1 MKIVTTLAITLLALC
16 ATAGH
21 AQTFEVN
28 SLRGDSDL
36 NDEIITLADAVIIA
50 NTIPGPDKIVFSP
63 DLKGTITLKQQLE
76 ITESLEIAGPGA
88 SVLTLY
94 LAGSSSTYSNRAGIF
109 VVSDATASFSLSG
122 LKLKRNISDSPLPRP
137 VSSFAATNLI
147 ENLVLENFQTGIN
160 LNRAQSATLKNLEFV
175 QCRALAEVTT
185 QYSAE
190 AINST
195 VIIENVTFRSP
206 AKTTS
211 RSYAL
216 TLYKDT
222 GNNASYAE
230 DEVSV
235 IVDGLRVTDTNFFG
249 VLAVPESRLDV
260 MNSSFDNNN
269 EFMMT
274 ATNADVRIEN
284 TTIYNNTVTSILFR
298 ENTTAEVAFSTIFY
312 NGGRD
317 GGPVIAVDNSS
328 LDIDH
333 SVVTITQNAEQV
345 IRGSDSFIDV
355 TFSMLGITSV
365 PSGSP
370 INYDAVSLA
379 NLLRFPQF
387 EGALESADG
396 RKFAIIPASPGNL
409 FDAGDGS
416 AVAGLGGVPALDQ
429 IGSIR
434 IIGSAPDIGATEY
447 NRPPQFDVDAFKV
460 AIKEAI
466 AATPEGLIEI
476 DLLDYFSDPDG
487 HNIIDLKAYNLS
499 EGLAFDAGTW
509 ILSGTAE
516 ALARP
521 ALVAV
526 ATDEYQLEG
535 GAAVGTTVSAGGGD
549 SGGAP
554 AALLLLLSTLIIRR
568 RSANPVAH

>member
-1 MKIVTTLAITLLALC
+1 MKIVTALTIALIAMC
-16 ATAGH
+16 ATVGH

-28 SLRGDSDL
+28 SLKGDSDL

-63 DLKGTITLKQQLE
+63 DLKGTITLQKQLE
-76 ITESLEIAGPGA
+76 VTESLEIAGPGA

-94 LAGSSSTYSNRAGIF
+94 LAGSSSTYKNRAGIF

-122 LKLKRNISDSPLPRP
+122 LKLKRNISESPLPRP
-137 VSSFAATNLI
+137 ISSFAATNSI
-147 ENLVLENFQTGIN
+147 ESLVLENFQTGIT
-160 LNRAQSATLKNLEFV
+160 LKRAQSATLKNLEFV
-175 QCRALAEVTT
+175 QCGALAEVTT

-195 VIIENVTFRSP
+195 VIIENVTFHSP
-206 AKTTS
+206 AKLPN

-235 IVDGLRVTDTNFFG
+235 IVDGLRVTDTSFFG
-249 VLAVPESRLDV
+249 ILAVPESSLDI
-260 MNSSFDNNN
+260 MNASFDNNN

-284 TTIYNNTVTSILFR
+284 TTIYDNTVTSILFR
-298 ENTTAEVAFSTIFY
+298 ENTTAELLFSTIFY
-312 NGGRD
+312 NGGQD
-317 GGPVIAVDNSS
+317 GRPVIEVDNSS
-328 LDIDH
+328 LGIDH
-333 SVVTITQNAEQV
+333 SVVTVTQNAEQV
-345 IRGSDSFIDV
+345 IRGSDSSIDV
-355 TFSMLGITSV
+355 TFSLLGTTSV
-365 PSGSP
+365 PSGPP

-409 FDAGDGS
+409 LDAGDGS
-416 AVAGLGGVPALDQ
+416 AVAGLDGVPAFDQ
-429 IGSIR
+429 IGSVR

-447 NRPPQFDVDAFKV
+447 NRPPQFDVDAFNA

-476 DLLDYFSDPDG
+476 ALLDYFSDPDG
-487 HNIIDLKAYNLS
+487 HNIIDLNVYNAS
-499 EGLAFDAGTW
+499 EGLAFDAGAWT
-509 ILSGTAE
+509 LSGTAE
-516 ALARP
+516 AFTRP
-521 ALVAV
+521 ELVAI
-526 ATDEYQLEG
+526 ATDEYQLKG
-535 GAAVGTTVSAGGGD
+535 GGTVGTTVAAGGSD

-554 AALLLLLSTLIIRR
+554 AALLLLLSTLISRR
-568 RSANPVAH
+568 RRADAVAH

>member
-63 DLKGTITLKQQLE
+63 DLKGTITLQQQLE

-94 LAGSSSTYSNRAGIF
+94 LAGSRSTYKNRAGIF

-122 LKLKRNISDSPLPRP
+122 LKLKRNISDSSLPRP
-137 VSSFAATNLI
+137 IFSLATTNSI

-160 LNRAQSATLKNLEFV
+160 LNRVQSATLKNLEFV

-195 VIIENVTFRSP
+195 VTIENVTFRSP

-317 GGPVIAVDNSS
+317 GGPVIAADNSS
-328 LDIDH
+328 LDINH
-333 SVVTITQNAEQV
+333 SVVTVTQNAEQV
-345 IRGSDSFIDV
+345 IRGNDSSIDV

-365 PSGSP
+365 PSGPP

-409 FDAGDGS
+409 LDAGDGS
-416 AVAGLGGVPALDQ
+416 AVAGLDGVPAFDQ

-447 NRPPQFDVDAFKV
+447 NRPPQFDMDAFNAAV
-460 AIKEAI
+460 KEAI

-476 DLLDYFSDPDG
+476 ALLDYFYDPDG
-487 HNIIDLKAYNLS
+487 HNIIDLRVYNLS

-554 AALLLLLSTLIIRR
+554 AALLLLLSTLVIRR
-568 RSANPVAH
+568 RCADAVAH